1 MISTSLIISLCLTAL
16 GFLVRAVWLISSINT
31 KVGTLL
37 ESFKDMLKKME
48 DLSTKVTDHESRI
61 KELEQDEKGK

>member
-16 GFLVRAVWLISSINT
+16 GFLVRAVWPISSINT